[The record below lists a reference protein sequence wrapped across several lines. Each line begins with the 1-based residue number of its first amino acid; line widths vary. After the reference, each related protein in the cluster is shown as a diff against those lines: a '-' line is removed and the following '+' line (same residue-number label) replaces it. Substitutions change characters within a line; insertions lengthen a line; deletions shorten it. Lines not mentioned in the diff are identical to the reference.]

1 MAQPSVTRL
10 TDLASEISKNT
21 AIITDYLASKSL
33 PATSF
38 DADGLAELPIPPEDK
53 VTLQARFDLAAA
65 TKELHD
71 LTVGPK
77 QSLHDLVWDLSTLS
91 TRFIWEFNV
100 AACVSLDSPI
110 SFSDLTAKIS
120 AANGNLPLGVMNV
133 RRLLR
138 HAMTNRIFC
147 EPTKG
152 YVAHTRAS
160 RLLLE
165 DEPMRNWTG
174 LVTGDLWLPTA
185 HTVDAM
191 KKWPCSEE
199 PTETGVNLAYG
210 HDMAFF
216 DFLPADPAR
225 AKRYNLAMK
234 AHGNSAGYDGKDV
247 VDGYPWGELPENA
260 KVVDVGGNQGY
271 ISFAIAEKFPKLRF
285 VVQDQASM
293 RTPET
298 IAKVPDALR
307 ERVQLTTHDFFKEQ
321 TEVGAAVYFFR
332 MIFHGFSDKY
342 CVKILQALAPAL
354 RKGGKVV
361 INDGALPEP
370 GTATYLEERACRTM
384 DLLMQVVVNARERE
398 ADDWTDIFSEA
409 DRRYRVNRVWTPE
422 GSTMSFIEAE
432 WTGE

>member
-1 MAQPSVTRL
+1 MAHPSVTRL
-10 TDLASEISKNT
+10 TDLANEISRNT
-21 AIITDYLASKSL
+21 AIITEYLASKSL

-53 VTLQARFDLAAA
+53 IPLQARFDLAAP

-77 QSLHDLVWDLSTLS
+77 QSLHDLGWDLSSLS
-91 TRFIWEFNV
+91 LRFIWEFNV
-100 AACVSLDSPI
+100 AACVPIDEPI
-110 SFSDLTAKIS
+110 SYPDLTVKIS
-120 AANGNLPLGVMNV
+120 AANENLSLRVMNV

-152 YVAHTRAS
+152 YVAHTRSS
-160 RLLLE
+160 RMLLE
-165 DEPMRNWTG
+165 DEPMKNWIG
-174 LVTGDLWLPTA
+174 LTTKDLLLPA
-185 HTVDAM
+185 DYTVDAM

-199 PTETGVNLAYG
+199 PNETGVNLAFG
-210 HDMAFF
+210 HNTPWFE
-216 DFLPADPAR
+216 FLPTDPVR
-225 AKRYNLAMK
+225 SKRYNLAMQ
-234 AHGNSAGYDGKDV
+234 AHGETAGYDMKDV
-247 VDGYPWGELPENA
+247 VDAYPWGDLPEIA

-271 ISFAIAEKFPKLRF
+271 ISFAIAQRFPKLRF

-298 IAKVPDALR
+298 IGVVPEELR
-307 ERVQLTTHDFFKEQ
+307 PRVELTTHDFFEPQ
-321 TEVGAAVYFFR
+321 TEIGAAVYFFR

-342 CVKILQALAPAL
+342 CVKILRALAPAM

-370 GTATYLEERACRTM
+370 GTATYLEERACRTL

-398 ADDWTDIFSEA
+398 ADDWTEIFSEA
-409 DRRYRVNRVWTPE
+409 DRRYRVNRVWRPE
-422 GSTMSFIEAE
+422 GSVMSFIEAQ
-432 WTGE
+432 WAGE